1 MLSPIVSVERQLGLQ
16 PGDVVRIRSAEEIA
30 RTLDEDGK
38 LDGLPFM
45 PEMLAYCG
53 KTMSVLKR
61 ADKTCAGRG
70 KARRMN
76 DAVHLTGVRCDGSA
90 HGGCQAACLMYW
102 KEAWLERARMNGASP
117 VAGANG
123 PAPVAGSHSGTP
135 AVPPPDQLLL
145 VAATAATTKDGDPD
159 EDVYQCQATEV
170 LNATRHLPLWEPD
183 QYVQDVRNWGV
194 RKLVRNLVIS
204 GFNRF
209 QDASRRYLPE
219 PLRIRRGQRY
229 PALAGR
235 LEKTPKATLGL
246 QPGDLVRVKS
256 KEEILATLDTHNRNR
271 GLMFDVEMLRYCG
284 KTARVNQRIE
294 RIIDEHTGK
303 MLEINSDCVTLEGFV
318 CVADYHRLC
327 TRSVYEYFREIWL
340 ERV

>member
-1 MLSPIVSVERQLGLQ
+1 MLNVDRRLGLQ
-16 PGDVVRIRSAEEIA
+16 PGELVRVRSAEEIA
-30 RTLDEDGK
+30 ATLDADGK

-53 KTMSVLKR
+53 KTMSVFKR

-70 KARRMN
+70 KARRMDN
-76 DAVHLTGVRCDGSA
+76 AVHLAGVRCDGSA
-90 HGGCQAACLMYW
+90 HGGCQAACLIYW
-102 KEAWLERARMNGASP
+102 KEAWLERAPNNGMAPLAGTNGTAPAAGSQNGAPPVPPSKPLLP
-117 VAGANG
+117 VA
-123 PAPVAGSHSGTP
+123 
-135 AVPPPDQLLL
+135 
-145 VAATAATTKDGDPD
+145 AATKGGRNG
-159 EDVYQCQATEV
+159 EGVVYQCQATEV

-204 GFNRF
+204 GFNKW
-209 QDASRRYLPE
+209 QDASRRYLPAW
-219 PLRIRRGQRY
+219 LRIRGGQRY
-229 PALAGR
+229 PALSGR
-235 LEKTPKATLGL
+235 LERTPKATLGL

-256 KEEILATLDTHNRNR
+256 KEEILATLDTRNRNR

-284 KTARVNQRIE
+284 RTARVKQRIE
-294 RIIDEHTGK
+294 RIIDEHSGK
-303 MLEINSDCVTLEGFV
+303 MIEISSDCVTLEGFV
-318 CVADYHRLC
+318 CMADYHRLC

>member
-1 MLSPIVSVERQLGLQ
+1 MSSGMLNVDRRLGLQ
-16 PGDVVRIRSAEEIA
+16 PGELVRVRSAEEIA
-30 RTLDEDGK
+30 ATLDADGK

-53 KTMSVLKR
+53 KTMSVFKR

-76 DAVHLTGVRCDGSA
+76 DAVHLVGVRCDGSA
-90 HGGCQAACLMYW
+90 HGGCQAACLIYW
-102 KEAWLERARMNGASP
+102 KEAWLARAPDNGVARLAETNATARASQNGGP
-117 VAGANG
+117 FVA
-123 PAPVAGSHSGTP
+123 PSKP
-135 AVPPPDQLLL
+135 LLP
-145 VAATAATTKDGDPD
+145 VAATIKDRDGQGV
-159 EDVYQCQATEV
+159 VYQCQATEV
-170 LNATRHLPLWEPD
+170 LNATRELPVWEPD
-183 QYVQDVRNWGV
+183 QYVQDVRNWGL

-204 GFNRF
+204 GFNKW
-209 QDASRRYLPE
+209 QDASRRYLPAW
-219 PLRIRRGQRY
+219 LRIRGGQRY
-229 PALAGR
+229 PALSGR
-235 LEKTPKATLGL
+235 LESTPKATLGL

-256 KEEILATLDTHNRNR
+256 KDEILATLDTRNRNR

-284 KTARVNQRIE
+284 KTARVKQRIE

-303 MLEINSDCVTLEGFV
+303 MIEINSDCVTLEGFV
-318 CVADYHRLC
+318 CMADYHRLC